1 RPFRASTTMPSGLAA
16 SQGSIWTGMRVSQV
30 SARLYLGDLDSAL
43 NAAVLTSRN
52 VSLIVNASGLLDLPY
67 PAPDGLQVLHVPVQD
82 RPHAQL
88 GQYFDPVTERIQQNQ
103 AGSTLVH
110 CTAGRSRS
118 AALVMAYLMSLRQ
131 AHELVLERRPF
142 IRPNAGFWRQL
153 MEYEREL
160 SGQNTVRMVGTAAG
174 VLPEALPDPDGA
186 EYCVNV

>member
-1 RPFRASTTMPSGLAA
+1 
-16 SQGSIWTGMRVSQV
+16 MRVSQV

-67 PAPDGLQVLHVPVQD
+67 PVPDSLQVLHVPVQD

-88 GQYFDPVTERIQQNQ
+88 GQYFNPVTERIQQNQ

-118 AALVMAYLMSLRQ
+118 AALVMAYLMRSEGFSLRQ

-160 SGQNTVRMVGTAAG
+160 SGRNTVRMVGTAAG
-174 VLPEALPDPDGA
+174 VLPEALLDPDGA